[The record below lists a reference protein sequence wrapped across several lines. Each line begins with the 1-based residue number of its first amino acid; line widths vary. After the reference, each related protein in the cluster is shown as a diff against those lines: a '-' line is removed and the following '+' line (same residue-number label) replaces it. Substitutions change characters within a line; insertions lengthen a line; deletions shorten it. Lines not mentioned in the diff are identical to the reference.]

1 MAGMR
6 EYFGRLRGFWDQTNL
21 TQRVFIGGL
30 AVAVIIA
37 FFVMVFYLNKP
48 TFAVMYSNL
57 YPEDAARIVETLQK
71 EKVDYQLA
79 NNGSTIMVPESQ
91 VYDLRLKVAGE
102 GGMVG
107 QGVGFE
113 IFDELKVGQTDFV
126 QKINYQRALQG
137 ELARTISEFPQVE
150 SARVHLVIPS
160 RSLFIEEQRDPSASV
175 VLKLVKGKQM
185 ESSEVDAV
193 VNLVSMA
200 VDGLDKS
207 RITVADTQ
215 GKVLYSPA
223 DDASL
228 EGMST
233 TQLEYKMTLQKN
245 LEQRIE
251 EMLYPV
257 IGPGRV
263 IAKVNADVDFS
274 QKTIHKEE
282 YDPDSAVVRSE
293 QRSEETTQ
301 GRANTESGIPE
312 ANFRGDGIA
321 GAISQQQS
329 TRETRTTNFEIN
341 KVEQSIVAP
350 TGRLDRLSVAVIVD
364 GEYEK
369 NAETGEMVFVPRK
382 EEELE
387 RIRALVQSAVGY
399 DSARGDAVE
408 VSTIAFGVPE
418 DVSKPSLAELV
429 MDYAVR
435 FGKPLLTALLIF
447 LFMLLV
453 VRPVI
458 LALIRPRVEGE
469 MVEGLEGLPEGQER
483 LALMEGDEE
492 EAEAL
497 DAMRKIED
505 IKAHAAQLSEQNF
518 DQAVA
523 ILKHWMKEP
532 EGARVG

>member
-1 MAGMR
+1 MAGFR
-6 EYFGRLRGFWDQTNL
+6 EYMNRLKGFWDRTNL
-21 TQRVFIGGL
+21 TQRIFIGGL
-30 AVAVIIA
+30 AVAVIVA
-37 FFVMVFYLNKP
+37 FFVMVLYLNKP
-48 TFAVMYSNL
+48 NWAVMYTNL
-57 YPEDAARIVETLQK
+57 YPEDASRIVETLKK
-71 EKVDYQLA
+71 EKIDYKLT

-91 VYDLRLKVAGE
+91 VYDMRLKVAGE

-175 VLKLVKGKQM
+175 VLKMVKGKTM
-185 ESSEVDAV
+185 ESKEVEAI

-200 VDGLDKS
+200 VEGLDKS

-215 GKVLYSPA
+215 GKILYSPS
-223 DDASL
+223 DDATV
-228 EGMST
+228 EGLT
-233 TQLEYKMTLQKN
+233 TSQLEYKMTLQKG
-245 LEQRIE
+245 LEHRIE

-274 QKTIHKEE
+274 QKTINKEI

-329 TRETRTTNFEIN
+329 TRESRTTNFEIN
-341 KVEQSIVAP
+341 KEEQQIVEP
-350 TGRLDRLSVAVIVD
+350 TGGIDRLSVAVIVD

-369 NAETGEMVFVPRK
+369 NPDTGEMVFVPRK

-387 RIRALVQSAVGY
+387 RIRSLVQNAVGY
-399 DSARGDAVE
+399 ESARGDSIE
-408 VSTIAFGVPE
+408 VSTIEFGVQDI
-418 DVSKPSLAELV
+418 DVKPSLAEMI
-429 MDYAVR
+429 MDYATR

>member
-1 MAGMR
+1 MAGFR
-6 EYFGRLRGFWDQTNL
+6 EYFGKVKGFWDRTNL
-21 TQRVFIGGL
+21 TQRIFIGGL
-30 AVAVIIA
+30 AIAVIVA
-37 FFVMVFYLNKP
+37 FFLMVFYLNRP
-48 TFAVMYSNL
+48 NYGVLYSNV
-57 YPEDAARIVETLQK
+57 YPEDAAAIVETLQK
-71 EKVDYQLA
+71 EKVNYKLT
-79 NNGSTIMVPESQ
+79 NNGSTILVPESQ

-175 VLKLVKGKQM
+175 VLKLVKGKAM
-185 ESSEVDAV
+185 EDGEVQAI

-207 RITVADTQ
+207 RITVADTS
-215 GKVLYSPA
+215 GKILYSPS
-223 DDASL
+223 DDATL
-228 EGMST
+228 EGLTT

-245 LEQRIE
+245 LERRIE

-263 IAKVNADVDFS
+263 IAKVNAEVDFS
-274 QKTIHKEE
+274 QKTTRKEE

-312 ANFRGDGIA
+312 ANFRGDGIS
-321 GAISQQQS
+321 GAVSQQQS
-329 TRETRTTNFEIN
+329 TRESRTTNFEIN
-341 KVEQSIVAP
+341 KVEQEIVGP
-350 TGRLDRLSVAVIVD
+350 TGDVDRLSVAVIVD
-364 GEYEK
+364 GEYET
-369 NAETGEMVFVPRK
+369 NAETGESVFVPRK

-387 RIRALVQSAVGY
+387 RIRNLVQNAVGY
-399 DSARGDAVE
+399 DSARGDSIE
-408 VSTIAFGVPE
+408 VSTISFGLP
-418 DVSKPSLAELV
+418 DTDLKPSLAELI
-429 MDYAVR
+429 MDYALR

-458 LALIRPRVEGE
+458 LALVRPRVEGE
-469 MVEGLEGLPEGQER
+469 VVEGLEGLPEGQER

-505 IKAHAAQLSEQNF
+505 IKAHATQLTEQNI

-523 ILKHWMKEP
+523 ILKHWLKEP
-532 EGARVG
+532 EDAKVG

>member
-1 MAGMR
+1 MA
-6 EYFGRLRGFWDQTNL
+6 RLRDSMTRLKGFWDRTNL

-37 FFVMVFYLNKP
+37 FFVMVYYLNKP
-48 TFAVMYSNL
+48 NYAVMYSNL
-57 YPEDAARIVETLQK
+57 YPEDASRIVETLKK
-71 EKVDYQLA
+71 EAVPYQLT
-79 NNGSTIMVPESQ
+79 NNGSTILVPESQ
-91 VYDLRLKVAGE
+91 VYDMRLKVAGE

-137 ELARTISEFPQVE
+137 ELSRTIAEFPQVE

-175 VLKLVKGKQM
+175 VLKLVKGETM
-185 ESSEVDAV
+185 EGKEVDAV
-193 VNLVSMA
+193 VNLVAMA
-200 VDGLDKS
+200 VEGLDKS

-215 GKVLYSPA
+215 GKILYSPS
-223 DDASL
+223 DDATL
-228 EGMST
+228 EGLTT
-233 TQLEYKMTLQKN
+233 TQLEYKMTMQKN
-245 LEQRIE
+245 LERRIE

-257 IGPGRV
+257 IGPGKV
-263 IAKVNADVDFS
+263 IAKVNAELDFS
-274 QKTIHKEE
+274 QRTIHKEE
-282 YDPDSAVVRSE
+282 FDPDSAVVRSE

-341 KVEQSIVAP
+341 KVEQQIVAP
-350 TGRLDRLSVAVIVD
+350 TGGIDRLSVAVIVD

-369 NAETGEMVFVPRK
+369 NADTGEMTFVPRK

-387 RIRALVQSAVGY
+387 RIQALVQNAVGY
-399 DSARGDAVE
+399 DSARGDNVE
-408 VSTIAFGVPE
+408 VSNIAFGVPE
-418 DVSKPSLAELV
+418 TDLKPSLAEV
-429 MDYAVR
+429 IMDYASR

-447 LFMLLV
+447 LFMVLV

-483 LALMEGDEE
+483 LALMEGDDE

-523 ILKHWMKEP
+523 ILKHWLKEP
-532 EGARVG
+532 EGSRVG